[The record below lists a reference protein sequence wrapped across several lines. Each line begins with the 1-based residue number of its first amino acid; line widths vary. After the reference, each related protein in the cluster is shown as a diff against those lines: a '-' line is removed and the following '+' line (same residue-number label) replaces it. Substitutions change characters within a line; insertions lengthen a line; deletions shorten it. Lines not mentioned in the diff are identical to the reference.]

1 MSGAPVESRRR
12 LERGA
17 QAVLGCGLE
26 RGCSRRREWGNNIG
40 KGRERRCGERLLPP
54 AGPGPALRLPA
65 RPLPCPIPGPF
76 TAESP
81 ARNPERKAAL
91 VQAEHLFSAAIF
103 LTPFC
108 LSLSFFCV
116 GAGALSRRIF
126 GAEPFPMLR
135 SGSKRGWWAAALLK
149 ALLCHKVCCVVTGT
163 GFLKL
168 FALSSLGTFRRGFFS
183 AF

>member
-65 RPLPCPIPGPF
+65 RPLLCPAPSR
-76 TAESP
+76 AHSP
-81 ARNPERKAAL
+81 PRAQRGTRREKQLWFRL
-91 VQAEHLFSAAIF
+91 SIF
-103 LTPFC
+103 F
-108 LSLSFFCV
+108 
-116 GAGALSRRIF
+116 
-126 GAEPFPMLR
+126 
-135 SGSKRGWWAAALLK
+135 LLQY
-149 ALLCHKVCCVVTGT
+149 
-163 GFLKL
+163 F
-168 FALSSLGTFRRGFFS
+168 
-183 AF
+183 